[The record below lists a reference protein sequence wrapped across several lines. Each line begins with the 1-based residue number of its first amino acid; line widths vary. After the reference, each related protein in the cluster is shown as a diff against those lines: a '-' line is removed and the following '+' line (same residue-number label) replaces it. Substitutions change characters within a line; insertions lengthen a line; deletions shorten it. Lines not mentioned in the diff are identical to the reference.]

1 MVYDV
6 VPNLE
11 MIPSSML
18 QIRIKASTLVG
29 GCSEGLFRYWPLII
43 LFSNS
48 FGISLSYK
56 PMEVFQIL
64 RLVLVTI
71 DENRDNFIYVIGSF
85 QRHHTPYMGIHYY
98 FLFYWYFFPLGQKT
112 NHLIFWRHKILTTY
126 DLKQNCGYYQKK
138 QFGGVS
144 DKGKTHLFDEINIM

>member
-6 VPNLE
+6 LPSQE

-18 QIRIKASTLVG
+18 EITIKASTLGG

-43 LFSNS
+43 LFSNT

-56 PMEVFQIL
+56 PMEVFRIL
-64 RLVLVTI
+64 RLVLVAS
-71 DENRDNFIYVIGSF
+71 DENKDNFIYVTRSF

-98 FLFYWYFFPLGQKT
+98 VFF
-112 NHLIFWRHKILTTY
+112 I
-126 DLKQNCGYYQKK
+126 
-138 QFGGVS
+138 
-144 DKGKTHLFDEINIM
+144 